1 MTFSLNLTGSDLI
14 LMLPE
19 IILTLWL
26 CGVLIVDFAMP
37 KLPKE
42 QLAYLSV
49 CGLAIVLANLLWFD
63 MERVSGT
70 LFANMFVLDRMALF
84 FKILI
89 LTCRSKESDILFAVG
104 ER

>member
-1 MTFSLNLTGSDLI
+1 MTFSLNAFRLRSL

-26 CGVLIVDFAMP
+26 CGVLIVDFALP

-49 CGLAIVLANLLWFD
+49 CGLAIVLG
-63 MERVSGT
+63 E
-70 LFANMFVLDRMALF
+70 FVLVRHGRA
-84 FKILI
+84 
-89 LTCRSKESDILFAVG
+89 
-104 ER
+104 

>member
-37 KLPKE
+37 KLPK
-42 QLAYLSV
+42 SSWP
-49 CGLAIVLANLLWFD
+49 I
-63 MERVSGT
+63 
-70 LFANMFVLDRMALF
+70 
-84 FKILI
+84 
-89 LTCRSKESDILFAVG
+89 
-104 ER
+104 